1 MWENRPVSILEIN
14 NAEMN
19 DRKNLRIT
27 DYFNNLKEKLK
38 ALQETYSKHFRN
50 ESKVLIKENTSFI
63 KQEFDK
69 IPYDDGTEC
78 MPQLN
83 DILEELNRSANDSK
97 LVNVM
102 ALSRL
107 LKTYLIC
114 TNKPSSEVLKKINIK
129 EIREFYAECKKY
141 TTHNTFCGCRNACSE
156 LIDNLL
162 VKLLEM
168 LFKKK

>member
-1 MWENRPVSILEIN
+1 
-14 NAEMN
+14 MN

-38 ALQETYSKHFRN
+38 ALRETYSKRFRN
-50 ESKVLIKENTSFI
+50 EPKVQKQENTSFI

-69 IPYDDGTEC
+69 IPYDDGAEC

-83 DILEELNRSANDSK
+83 DMLDE
-97 LVNVM
+97 
-102 ALSRL
+102 LSRNVNNFESITLMVLEQL
-107 LKTYLIC
+107 LKNYLVC
-114 TNKPSSEVLKKINIK
+114 TDKPSSEVLKKINIK

-141 TTHNTFCGCRNACSE
+141 TWDNTFFNDKDVCSK
-156 LIDNLL
+156 LVDNLL
-162 VKLLEM
+162 IKLFGM